1 MYKILLIEDDPA
13 IAKGL
18 TISLEAEHY
27 QVIHHHDG
35 ERGYQEAQTQK
46 FDVILLDLILPNK
59 NGEDICRGL
68 RAKGLMTPVI
78 MITSKKEEIDR
89 VTGLDIGA
97 DDYIT
102 KPFSLPELHARIRA
116 MLRRTPE
123 LKTELDVYSFG
134 NVIVDIPRMEVSK
147 SGEPVRVTK
156 KEMEMLHYFIAHEG
170 KVVSRDELLD
180 HVWGYDTFPVT
191 RTVDNFVLSLRKKLE
206 DDHTNP
212 QHFITIPTAGYKFQK
227 V

>member
-18 TISLEAEHY
+18 TISLEGEHY
-27 QVIHHHDG
+27 QVVHHNDG
-35 ERGYQEAQTQK
+35 ERGYQAAQTQQ
-46 FDVILLDLILPNK
+46 FDVILLDLILPGK
-59 NGEDICRGL
+59 NGEQVCEGL
-68 RAKGLMTPVI
+68 RAKGIKTPII

-116 MLRRTPE
+116 MLRRTPD
-123 LKTELDVYSFG
+123 LKFQLDVYNFG
-134 NVIVDIPRMEVSK
+134 NVIVDIARMEVSK

-156 KEMEMLHYFIAHEG
+156 KEMEMLHYFIANEG
-170 KVVSRDELLD
+170 KVISRDELLD

-206 DDHTNP
+206 DDHSNP
-212 QHFITIPTAGYKFQK
+212 QHFITVPTAGYKFQRA
-227 V
+227 